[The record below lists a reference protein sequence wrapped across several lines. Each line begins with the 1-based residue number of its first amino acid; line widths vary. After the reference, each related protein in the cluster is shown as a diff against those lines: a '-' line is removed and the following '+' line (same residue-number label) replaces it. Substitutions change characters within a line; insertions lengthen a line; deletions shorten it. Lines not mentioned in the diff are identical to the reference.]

1 MYSYVKPKSLMTFRF
16 LWKHPANFIALG
28 LGSGLLKAP
37 GTMGTLLAWWLFDAL
52 LSTHFGLADVIS
64 FQWSALLFLL
74 GSTLVAW
81 WACAS
86 VEKSTQQHDNGAVV
100 VDEIVAFWWILWLLP
115 NSFGWQLAAFIVFR
129 WFDIVKPQPI
139 GWLDQRVKGGLGVM
153 VDDLMAAFY
162 TLVVLAAAYQVMGYF
177 A

>member
-1 MYSYVKPKSLMTFRF
+1 
-16 LWKHPANFIALG
+16 
-28 LGSGLLKAP
+28 
-37 GTMGTLLAWWLFDAL
+37 
-52 LSTHFGLADVIS
+52 LADVIS

-86 VEKSTQQHDNGAVV
+86 VEKSTQEHDNGAVV

-115 NSFGWQLAAFIVFR
+115 NSFGWQLSAFIVFR

-162 TLVVLAAAYQVMGYF
+162 TLVVLAVWCQIVG
-177 A
+177 